1 MINIYFSET
10 NFCEIAAMPQS
21 IYKHKSDIYFH
32 SIILN
37 CLVSLFKRKKKSN
50 HPCVLNKKDNQSV
63 KKPSLITSLSFLDFV
78 KPSKFL

>member
-37 CLVSLFKRKKKSN
+37 CLVSLFKRKKIKSSM
-50 HPCVLNKKDNQSV
+50 CFKQKR
-63 KKPSLITSLSFLDFV
+63 
-78 KPSKFL
+78 